1 MDEEPGVGI
10 YRLHV
15 WLRQISS
22 MIWRRLLVRSDSTIT
37 DLHHILQIA
46 FGWSDEHLNRFH
58 IHGQDYGVCHE
69 GGIGFST
76 DPEHVRLG
84 GFRFRVNERFLYEY
98 DFNDG
103 WEHQVRV
110 EARLGLEEKRIY
122 PCCIGGKRR
131 VPPEDCGGPYTFMI
145 RRDEVPLQVEE
156 LIEDI
161 RDNLEANDLESIRN
175 RGGDMDK
182 LRGWLTSDGFDRR
195 AVNRRLNQYATHDEA
210 WMLLDVGVER
220 SGP

>member
-15 WLRQISS
+15 WLRQISP

-58 IHGQDYGVCHE
+58 IHD

-84 GFRFRVNERFLYEY
+84 GFRFRVNEQFLYEY
-98 DFNDG
+98 HFNEG

-110 EARLGLEEKRIY
+110 EARLGLEDKRIY

-131 VPPEDCGGPYTFMI
+131 VAPEDCGGPYAFMTC
-145 RRDEVPLQVEE
+145 RDEVPLQVEE
-156 LIEDI
+156 LIEDV
-161 RDNLEANDLESIRN
+161 RDDLEANDLESIRN
-175 RGGDMDK
+175 RVGHMDK
-182 LRGWLTSDGFDRR
+182 LRKWLTSDSFDRR
-195 AVNRRLNQYATHDEA
+195 AVNRQLKQYATHGEA
-210 WMLLDVGVER
+210 
-220 SGP
+220 